1 MEWLSGLTDWF
12 VVLFQGLWNDGI
24 EFLNDFWIGI
34 VQQILSLIANMIVS
48 IPVPSFIANYSL
60 GQLILS
66 IPPDVLYFVSYL
78 RLGESFALIG
88 AGVSFR
94 LGRKVLTLFQW

>member
-12 VVLFQGLWNDGI
+12 VVLFQGLWNDGV
-24 EFLNDFWIGI
+24 EFLNDFWIGV
-34 VQQILSLIANMIVS
+34 VQQILSIIANMIVS
-48 IPVPSFIANYSL
+48 IPVPSFISNYSL

-78 RLGESFALIG
+78 RLSESFALIG

-94 LGRKVLTLFQW
+94 LARKVLTLFQW